1 MSNSSQVPDVAP
13 PSEAPIPERLYH
25 QLQQWGVPIQ
35 GSMTAVLGSRNGR
48 VCAALTRIGARVIS
62 VMESPA
68 TSVVSSR
75 PGLLLVRGPQDE
87 PPLRN
92 LAFDVVLACNRA
104 PKVEASRAILP
115 GGWMVMAGF
124 QWLPG
129 APGPGR
135 IAEGCLAKFGLV
147 PASHEV
153 SGVHPSWLHFLQA
166 AGMEGIVSSSV
177 DLDVPFD
184 GATWRT
190 AVHTEARR
198 RGDLSAGD
206 WERFSSELDDA
217 LAESFPADLTGIP
230 HRLFVT
236 AGRKPRDQA

>member
-1 MSNSSQVPDVAP
+1 MSNPAQAPEIQP

-25 QLQQWGVPIQ
+25 QLQQWGVPLQ
-35 GSMTAVLGSRNGR
+35 GSTTAVLGSRNGR
-48 VCAALTRIGARVIS
+48 VCAALMRIGAKVVS
-62 VMESPA
+62 VMETPG
-68 TSVVSSR
+68 TSVVTSR
-75 PGLLLVRGPQDE
+75 EGLLLVQGPQDE
-87 PPLRN
+87 PPLRH
-92 LAFDVVLACNRA
+92 LAFDVLLACNQA
-104 PKVEASRAILP
+104 PKIEASRAVLP

-147 PASHEV
+147 PASDEV
-153 SGVHPSWLHFLQA
+153 SGVHPSWLRFLQG

-190 AVHTEARR
+190 AVFTEARR
-198 RGDLSAGD
+198 RGDLSASD
-206 WERFSSELDDA
+206 WERFGSELDRA
-217 LAESFPADLTGIP
+217 LADSFPADLTGIP

-236 AGRKPRDQA
+236 AGRKPQDQA